1 MPYVELP
8 VSDLMNNGR
17 MGGHFMVVLLL
28 FSFFKLHNLIKLVI
42 DFNNYE
48 V

>member
-8 VSDLMNNGR
+8 ISDLMNNGR
-17 MGGHFMVVLLL
+17 IGGHLLVGL
-28 FSFFKLHNLIKLVI
+28 LVFLINLVI